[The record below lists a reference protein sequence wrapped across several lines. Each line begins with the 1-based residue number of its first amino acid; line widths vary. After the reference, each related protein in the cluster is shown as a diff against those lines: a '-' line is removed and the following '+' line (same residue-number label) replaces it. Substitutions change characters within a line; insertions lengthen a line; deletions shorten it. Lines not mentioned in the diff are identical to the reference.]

1 MGPKR
6 LAAAVQVV
14 QQELENVALAD
25 ARHEARLKRVLERV
39 AARPDKGL
47 PQIIRNASELEGA
60 YRLFRNPRLEWPM
73 LLEPH
78 AEQTRQRAALA
89 SSVVVA
95 HDTTEFSF
103 GGERKQLGRLSRKT
117 RGFLGHFALAVDGTN
132 GMPLGILHC
141 EPLVRGEEGTAEEN
155 EALRWH
161 RGAAAVQ
168 RSVPDAVQVMDRE
181 ADSYLL
187 MEQMLAQRQDFVV
200 RVAQRQRR
208 TDEGPVGALVERAP
222 LQAEREVRLSP
233 RQAHASPRKR
243 SRHPARR
250 TRLASLEVSGHR
262 AAELLRPDNVP
273 SDASARIVV
282 NVVRVVEPRPP
293 NDQEPV
299 EWLLYTSLPVD
310 TPEQVLAVVD
320 AYRLRWV
327 IEEFFK
333 ALKTGCAFEERQ
345 LETVPALLNF
355 LALSIPIAWHL
366 LRLRTLARVEPDAPG
381 ATLVSAAQLA
391 CLRHELGPRALP
403 KSPSVRQ
410 VLLAIAQLGGHLSNN
425 GDPGWITIG
434 RGYQDLLV
442 LERGYLAATRS
453 DQS

>member
-1 MGPKR
+1 MQ
-6 LAAAVQVV
+6 AVL
-14 QQELENVALAD
+14 QELEKVSLGD
-25 ARHEARLKRVLERV
+25 ERLRERLERVIEKV

-47 PQIIRNASELEGA
+47 PQVIRNASQLEGA
-60 YRLFRNPRLEWPM
+60 YRFFRNRRVEWRM

-89 SSVVVA
+89 SRVVVA

-117 RGFLGHFALAVDGTN
+117 RGFLGHFGLAIDGAN
-132 GMPLGILHC
+132 GMPLGIVHC
-141 EPLVRGEEGTAEEN
+141 EPLVRGEEGAEEEN

-161 RGAAAVQ
+161 RGAAAVHQ
-168 RSVPDAVQVMDRE
+168 GLPGAVQVMDRE

-187 MEQMLAQRQDFVV
+187 LEQMLVQRQDFVV
-200 RVAQRQRR
+200 RVAQQQRR
-208 TDEGPVGALVERAP
+208 TDEGPLAALVARAP
-222 LQAEREVRLSP
+222 VQAKREVRLSP
-233 RQAHASPRKR
+233 RPEHASARKR
-243 SRHPARR
+243 SRFPARR
-250 TRLASLEVSGHR
+250 TRLASLEVSGHPG
-262 AAELLRPDNVP
+262 AELLRPDNVP
-273 SDASARIVV
+273 VAASPRLVV

-293 NDQEPV
+293 EGQQPV

-310 TPEQVLAVVD
+310 TPEQLLAVVD

-345 LETVPALLNF
+345 IETVPALLNL

-381 ATLVSAAQLA
+381 STLVSPAQLA
-391 CLRHELGPRALP
+391 CMRSELGPRALP

-434 RGYQDLLV
+434 RGYQDLLM
-442 LERGYLAATRS
+442 LERGYLAGRRS